1 MIWKA
6 TTSCKYKQVTPHQ
19 IFNSPLMLFL
29 FLRVLFIL
37 YKTQQAKA
45 SPVNHR
51 THALVMNSPSPLR
64 RAGDRSG
71 RRREGRGGKELEA
84 SEWVDGL
91 VTWK

>member
-1 MIWKA
+1 MK
-6 TTSCKYKQVTPHQ
+6 TSMRFTKKKKRQK
-19 IFNSPLMLFL
+19 S
-29 FLRVLFIL
+29 
-37 YKTQQAKA
+37 KA

-71 RRREGRGGKELEA
+71 RLPEGWGGKELEA

-91 VTWK
+91 VTWQ